1 MVMNTKPLEKK
12 EKPVGKEEEK
22 PVGKEEEKPVGKEI
36 QETKQPSQNID
47 NILNDLEY
55 YMFTSLRIES
65 LNDKKVKEVKE
76 VKEGKEAKEV
86 KEAKEAKEKQE
97 EKKKEMII
105 VKEKPKEEFFS
116 PRQKDGLFWC
126 FYVIKN
132 GETSYE
138 LLNNE
143 KITLVKEKKIKID
156 YVDVLRENKII
167 FKKQSV
173 KFPSMTHIENDLV
186 NEPIIDLGTFLSLC
200 HLEKMNVLYVS
211 KKTYFEMNENEGEP
225 IHLIKCV
232 DDPSKKT
239 RYIYQGTDALLLEKV
254 RSTLYKIENIEKP
267 VKAMS
272 AYKVADL
279 IDFSIKLGL
288 ETTYHDEKTT
298 KIKNKSK
305 QALYEAVVQVI

>member
-1 MVMNTKPLEKK
+1 MSMVMNTKSLPLNKINTE
-12 EKPVGKEEEK
+12 KEEEE
-22 PVGKEEEKPVGKEI
+22 EEEKEEKEKI
-36 QETKQPSQNID
+36 QQNPDID

-55 YMFTSLRIES
+55 YMFTSLRIDK
-65 LNDKKVKEVKE
+65 LNEK
-76 VKEGKEAKEV
+76 
-86 KEAKEAKEKQE
+86 KEK
-97 EKKKEMII
+97 KEFPIM
-105 VKEKPKEEFFS
+105 KEKEKEDFFS

-156 YVDVLRENKII
+156 YVDVLRNEKAI
-167 FKKQSV
+167 FKKQSI

-186 NEPIIDLGTFLSLC
+186 NEQVIDIRTFLSLC
-200 HLEKMNVLYVS
+200 HLEKLNVLYVS

-225 IHLIKCV
+225 VHLIKRV
-232 DDPSKKT
+232 DQPNKMTK
-239 RYIYQGTDALLLEKV
+239 YVYQGTDPLLLEKV
-254 RSTLYKIENIEKP
+254 RTTLYKIENIEKP
-267 VKAMS
+267 VKAIS

-279 IDFSIKLGL
+279 IDFSMKLGL
-288 ETTYHDEKTT
+288 ETSYHDEKTV

-305 QALYEAVVQVI
+305 QALYEAIVQLIG

>member
-1 MVMNTKPLEKK
+1 MSMVMNDKSLPLDKMEKK
-12 EKPVGKEEEK
+12 EKL
-22 PVGKEEEKPVGKEI
+22 VGKEI
-36 QETKQPSQNID
+36 QETKPQNPDID

-55 YMFTSLRIES
+55 YMFTSLRIEN
-65 LNDKKVKEVKE
+65 LNDKK
-76 VKEGKEAKEV
+76 GKEESKANE
-86 KEAKEAKEKQE
+86 EAKEKE
-97 EKKKEMII
+97 EKKEMII
-105 VKEKPKEEFFS
+105 VKKEKPKEEFFS

-156 YVDVLRENKII
+156 YVDVLREKKSI
-167 FKKQSV
+167 FKKQSI

-225 IHLIKCV
+225 IHLIKRV
-232 DDPSKKT
+232 DEPSKKS
-239 RYIYQGTDALLLEKV
+239 RYIYQGTNALLLENY
-254 RSTLYKIENIEKP
+254 RNTLYKIENIEKP
-267 VKAMS
+267 VKAITS
-272 AYKVADL
+272 YKVADL
-279 IDFSIKLGL
+279 IDFSMKLGL
-288 ETTYHDEKTT
+288 ETTYHDEKTA

-305 QALYEAVVQVI
+305 QALYEAVVQVIG

>member
-1 MVMNTKPLEKK
+1 MNTKPLDKMEKK
-12 EKPVGKEEEK
+12 EKL
-22 PVGKEEEKPVGKEI
+22 VGKEI
-36 QETKQPSQNID
+36 QETKPQNPDID

-55 YMFTSLRIES
+55 YMFTSLRIEN
-65 LNDKKVKEVKE
+65 LNDKK
-76 VKEGKEAKEV
+76 GKEESKANE
-86 KEAKEAKEKQE
+86 EAKEKE
-97 EKKKEMII
+97 EKKEMII
-105 VKEKPKEEFFS
+105 VKKEKPKEEFFS

-132 GETSYE
+132 GETNYE

-156 YVDVLRENKII
+156 YVDVLREKKAI
-167 FKKQSV
+167 FKKQSI

-225 IHLIKCV
+225 IHLIKRV
-232 DDPSKKT
+232 DEPSKKS
-239 RYIYQGTDALLLEKV
+239 RYIYQGTNALLLENY
-254 RSTLYKIENIEKP
+254 RNTLYKIENIEKP
-267 VKAMS
+267 VKAITS
-272 AYKVADL
+272 YKVADL
-279 IDFSIKLGL
+279 IDFSMKLGL
-288 ETTYHDEKTT
+288 ETTYHDEKTA

-305 QALYEAVVQVI
+305 QALYEAVVQVIG

>member
-1 MVMNTKPLEKK
+1 MNIKPLEK
-12 EKPVGKEEEK
+12 EKS
-22 PVGKEEEKPVGKEI
+22 VGKEI
-36 QETKQPSQNID
+36 QETKQQSPDID

-65 LNDKKVKEVKE
+65 LNDKKEKEVKDA
-76 VKEGKEAKEV
+76 KEAKEAKEV
-86 KEAKEAKEKQE
+86 KEAKEKQE

-105 VKEKPKEEFFS
+105 VKEKPKEDFFS

-143 KITLVKEKKIKID
+143 KITLIKEKKIKID
-156 YVDVLRENKII
+156 YVDVLREKKAI
-167 FKKQSV
+167 FKKQTV

-186 NEPIIDLGTFLSLC
+186 NEQIIDLGTFLSLC
-200 HLEKMNVLYVS
+200 HLEKINVLYVS

-225 IHLIKCV
+225 IHLIKRL

-254 RSTLYKIENIEKP
+254 RSTLYKIENIDKP

-272 AYKVADL
+272 AYKVSDL
-279 IDFSIKLGL
+279 IDFSMKLAL
-288 ETTYHDEKTT
+288 ETSYHDEKTA

-305 QALYEAVVQVI
+305 QALYEAIVQLIL

>member
-1 MVMNTKPLEKK
+1 MNTKPLEK
-12 EKPVGKEEEK
+12 EK

-36 QETKQPSQNID
+36 QETKQQSQDID

-76 VKEGKEAKEV
+76 
-86 KEAKEAKEKQE
+86 KQE

-105 VKEKPKEEFFS
+105 VQKEKPKEEFFS

-143 KITLVKEKKIKID
+143 KITLIKEKKIKID
-156 YVDVLRENKII
+156 YVDLLREKKAM
-167 FKKQSV
+167 FKKQSI

-225 IHLIKCV
+225 IHLIKRV
-232 DDPSKKT
+232 DDPSKKI
-239 RYIYQGTDALLLEKV
+239 RYIYQGTEALLLEKV
-254 RSTLYKIENIEKP
+254 RTTLYKIENIEKP

-279 IDFSIKLGL
+279 LDFSMKLGL
-288 ETTYHDEKTT
+288 ETTYHDEKTA

-305 QALYEAVVQVI
+305 QALYEAVVQVIL

>member
-1 MVMNTKPLEKK
+1 MNMVMNDKSLPLNKIKIEKEEK
-12 EKPVGKEEEK
+12 EKEK
-22 PVGKEEEKPVGKEI
+22 I
-36 QETKQPSQNID
+36 QQNPDID

-55 YMFTSLRIES
+55 YMFTSLRIDK
-65 LNDKKVKEVKE
+65 LNEKKEIVKEK
-76 VKEGKEAKEV
+76 
-86 KEAKEAKEKQE
+86 E
-97 EKKKEMII
+97 EKKEFPIMKQN
-105 VKEKPKEEFFS
+105 KEKPKEEFFS

-156 YVDVLRENKII
+156 YVDVLRNEKSI
-167 FKKQSV
+167 FKKQSI
-173 KFPSMTHIENDLV
+173 KFPSLTHIENDLV
-186 NEPIIDLGTFLSLC
+186 NEQVIDIRTFLSLC
-200 HLEKMNVLYVS
+200 HLEKLNVLYVS

-232 DDPSKKT
+232 DEPNKMTK
-239 RYIYQGTDALLLEKV
+239 YLYQGTDPLLLEKY
-254 RSTLYKIENIEKP
+254 RTTLYKIENIEKP
-267 VKAMS
+267 VKAIS

-279 IDFSIKLGL
+279 IDFSTKLSL
-288 ETTYHDEKTT
+288 ETSYHDEKTA

-305 QALYEAVVQVI
+305 QALYEAIVQVIGGHTSPL

>member
-1 MVMNTKPLEKK
+1 MSMVMNTKSLPLNKINTE
-12 EKPVGKEEEK
+12 KEEEE
-22 PVGKEEEKPVGKEI
+22 EEEKEEKEKI
-36 QETKQPSQNID
+36 QQNPDID

-55 YMFTSLRIES
+55 YMFTSLRIDK
-65 LNDKKVKEVKE
+65 LNEK
-76 VKEGKEAKEV
+76 
-86 KEAKEAKEKQE
+86 KEK
-97 EKKKEMII
+97 KEFPIM
-105 VKEKPKEEFFS
+105 KEKEKEKEKEDFFS

-156 YVDVLRENKII
+156 YVDVLRNEKAI
-167 FKKQSV
+167 FKKQSI

-186 NEPIIDLGTFLSLC
+186 NEQVIDIRTFLSLC
-200 HLEKMNVLYVS
+200 HLEKLNVLYVS

-225 IHLIKCV
+225 VHLIKRV
-232 DDPSKKT
+232 DQPNKMTK
-239 RYIYQGTDALLLEKV
+239 YVYQGTDPLLLEKV
-254 RSTLYKIENIEKP
+254 RTTLYKIENIEKP
-267 VKAMS
+267 VKAIS

-279 IDFSIKLGL
+279 IDFSMKLGL
-288 ETTYHDEKTT
+288 ETSYHDEKTV

-305 QALYEAVVQVI
+305 QALYEAIVQLIG